1 MPSSIRACATR
12 LGGGLRP
19 PSSSEGASTAPS
31 DASPEN
37 RIAPAKPARERQRS
51 RAWYLDVWA
60 QILRRKPLGTVGG
73 GIGVVML
80 AGGGGG
86 GGSSAVWGVGARV
99 CVGGCAGCA

>member
-1 MPSSIRACATR
+1 MPSSIRAFATR

-51 RAWYLDVWA
+51 RAWYLDGWV
-60 QILRRKPLGTVGG
+60 QIQRRKPLGTGGG
-73 GIGVVML
+73 GIGAGML
-80 AGGGGG
+80 AGGAPGGRG
-86 GGSSAVWGVGARV
+86 AGHGVVPTRCHV
-99 CVGGCAGCA
+99 R